1 MCDLQYI
8 VKNRREDRRC
18 CLRGKN
24 SPIFSGSPKYKS
36 FMGLNSPGDGGDDG
50 GGRRKLDVGQEN
62 RVGKVYQ

>member
-1 MCDLQYI
+1 M
-8 VKNRREDRRC
+8 KNPREDRRC

-36 FMGLNSPGDGGDDG
+36 FMVLNSPGDGGDDGGGHG